1 MFKLA
6 SYRHLFAER
15 KKNVKKQTPDLETQ
29 SFTALCLCWFGNERE
44 RGKNNLI
51 QSQHPDQGDHLTCPL

>member
-44 RGKNNLI
+44 RGQEQFNSKPT
-51 QSQHPDQGDHLTCPL
+51 SRSG